1 MTFGIARII
10 FHVEKRFERLGIAL
24 FIAQKSP
31 DGEHIAY
38 MKTATFQEQDR
49 SVMPDADPLFVDQID
64 AQSLMDQLWNAG
76 IRPTDSRDKSDVIN
90 AKDRHIDSMREVVDG
105 LFSLLEAKKR

>member
-1 MTFGIARII
+1 MAFGIPRII
-10 FHVEKRFERLGIAL
+10 FHVERRFERLGIAL
-24 FIAQKSP
+24 FIGQKSA
-31 DGEHIAY
+31 DGERVAF

-64 AQSLMDQLWNAG
+64 AQNLMDQLWNAG

-90 AKDRHIDSMREVVDG
+90 AKDKHIEHMREVNFR
-105 LFSLLEAKKR
+105 LLNLLEAKKR